1 MNRQNNV
8 KSQSKV
14 AADLQSRIEEL
25 YYERAFLRQIIMRNS
40 DSHQKPQSNPS
51 TLSEEEI
58 NESLQTTEE
67 LQGSIKQLS
76 LERDFLIK
84 ELYSLTEENE
94 DINATLDKIIEEKD
108 ATRIQIAKE
117 KEELET
123 CKQLVDFLVLER
135 DNMKKEI
142 ETKDKLLACYNHL
155 FNKDNMFKFMKE
167 KKKKPARS

>member
-1 MNRQNNV
+1 MIFI
-8 KSQSKV
+8 
-14 AADLQSRIEEL
+14 DG
-25 YYERAFLRQIIMRNS
+25 
-40 DSHQKPQSNPS
+40 
-51 TLSEEEI
+51 
-58 NESLQTTEE
+58 
-67 LQGSIKQLS
+67 GS
-76 LERDFLIK
+76 LIK
-84 ELYSLTEENE
+84 ELYSLTEENA